1 MEQLHG
7 STRAELT
14 APVPALSESPTPI
27 PALSEP
33 APVPVIPEPLVIGRR
48 PMLRSDPGGI
58 PDPHPGHL
66 GRPDSELD
74 GATLPGLVV
83 RAASIRGDA
92 HRYYGTPRQDAMGLW
107 QTGEA
112 QLLACVADGLGSK
125 ELSHAGASLACE
137 SAYRNIAI
145 FQAYTDLQTGAD
157 YLIESIADKIRRQA
171 TQYEMP
177 MDVLSTTFLAAV
189 IDHGTDTSPHRAR
202 LMRVGDSTAFLL
214 HKGIWAECF
223 GKKSEE
229 TVADSVTHA
238 LPGGTKHVEVAVA
251 DLEAGDMLL
260 LCTDGIATPLTR
272 NSEVGDQLAAWWSQA
287 EPPSLPEFFWQSS
300 FRAKSYDDDR
310 TAICVWRV

>member
-1 MEQLHG
+1 MT
-7 STRAELT
+7 S
-14 APVPALSESPTPI
+14 I
-27 PALSEP
+27 
-33 APVPVIPEPLVIGRR
+33 PVIPEPLVIGRR
-48 PMLRSDPGGI
+48 PMLDSDPGGL
-58 PDPHPGHL
+58 PAPHPGHL
-66 GRPDSELD
+66 GCPDTALD
-74 GATLPGLVV
+74 GATLPGLIV

-137 SAYRNIAI
+137 SAYRNIADLR
-145 FQAYTDLQTGAD
+145 AYPDLQNAAG
-157 YLIESIADKIRRQA
+157 YLIDSIADEISKQA
-171 TQYEMP
+171 AQYKVSA
-177 MDVLSTTFLAAV
+177 DALSTTFLAAV
-189 IDHGTDTSPHRAR
+189 IDQGMDTSPHRVR

-214 HKGIWAECF
+214 REGTWEECF

-229 TVADSVTHA
+229 TVVDSATHA
-238 LPGGTKHVEVAVA
+238 LPGHTGQVEVTTAY
-251 DLEAGDMLL
+251 LEPGDMLL
-260 LCTDGIATPLTR
+260 LCTDGISTPLTR
-272 NSEVGDQLAAWWSQA
+272 NSEVGEQLSAWWSQA